1 MNIKARKLSVWFA
14 LLTMIISIFAAP
26 TSAFAADMT
35 NIKAGDWVST
45 WHLPNFNGLHWT
57 EEGIYMKKV
66 DNKIAFCVEHG
77 VPLDMSGSGYNP
89 SEYSDAKKERL
100 AKIAYYGYQQNPTNY
115 NYGVTQTLIWE
126 ELGSELLTN
135 TLPDYQAQKK
145 VILAK
150 VNAHD
155 QKPSFDGQN
164 ITLNVGD
171 SITLNDTNN
180 RLAQFATQ
188 VANSANLQID
198 KNGNSLKLTATKD
211 SKASGELIYA
221 IAKQAD
227 VGQSFV
233 YTKGSQQKIVNFKL
247 LNAGEFK
254 LNIKVNLNGNLRA
267 KKVDADTGKALP
279 NAKLKF
285 EYNGQT
291 KEVTTGNDGYAALN
305 DIKAGTKVK
314 VSEVLAP
321 NGYYNQGDLKEA
333 IIAPN
338 QTIEVV
344 LGNKEQLGN
353 VQLSK
358 IGREFGTT
366 MFNKY
371 YSLNG
376 AVYGI
381 YSTDGKKVGTITTDS
396 TGKGT
401 LQNLKLG
408 NYYAVEE
415 KAPAGY
421 ILNTTKLPF
430 ELKYAGQNVQV
441 TNSDVHATDDEQ
453 LGTVTLI
460 KEDKLTGK
468 TPQGAA
474 SLDGAVYE
482 LYRTSNNELVKT
494 VTIKDNQASVAN
506 LKLDDY
512 YWVEKTAPTGYLRD
526 TTKHPF
532 KLAYAGQNVKTAT
545 ESETVKEQVITG
557 GFDLVK
563 IGNYDWHTALSN
575 KLTGKENKTKP
586 LADVEFTVTSD
597 TTKKVV
603 KTGKTDSE
611 GYLKFTDL
619 PYDTYTVTESKTPEG
634 YKTVD
639 PFKVTI
645 HTQNETHHY
654 GVENKVIEEKLRV
667 VKADAE
673 SGKTIPL
680 AGAAFKI
687 KSLQTGKYV
696 TMPNHNHDGMTDTF
710 LTNEAG
716 YLITSET
723 LPYGKYELVET
734 KAPTGYVLAKDPAS
748 FTIDGTHKDGIVDIK
763 FLDKSQKGIVALK
776 KTGATPVSVDKQTT
790 KFGDQYNFKYDYTSL
805 AGAKF
810 EFTARE
816 DIKTADGTVHAKK
829 GQVVATA
836 TTDENGQI
844 KTPQLYL
851 GKYAAKEVDAPNG
864 YVLNSKPIEFELKY
878 AGQSVEVTSTSL
890 AMTNDFQKLNVT
902 VAKQAEAIK
911 NWNDNK
917 PTLDK
922 VAANGQVFGIFTR
935 EAYSNGTIKVPAKA
949 LVATAVTKD
958 GKASFNGVQ
967 LPEGKYFVKEL
978 DAGDQFDLDTAEHDF
993 EFTANDNQAT
1003 KSFEI
1008 TGEKESPILN
1018 KLHLNEFSFKKTN
1031 EVAKIDEGT
1040 GYKFDFAGNAKD
1052 AEFELLDST
1061 KKTIQSIKIN
1071 DQSIGTFKNVPVGTF
1086 YLREKATSNNQL
1098 VLNTDLVKIIST
1110 KDGITAYDTQNKL
1123 ISATT
1128 EADEKET
1135 DEADKS
1141 KQSLILFELKNY
1153 LIKGTAQL
1161 TKKDV
1166 SDGKLLPNTGIKII
1180 DADGKTVTEGRTDDH
1195 GVFSFENLPAG
1206 KYEFIEF
1213 DAPKGY
1219 KINEEPVPFEIKT
1232 NGEIVKAEM
1241 TDEKVDQPLIR
1252 LPQTG
1257 EQKTIWL
1264 SIIGLVILA
1273 NVFIF
1278 VGVYRLKKHHEK

>member
-1 MNIKARKLSVWFA
+1 MLISVFV
-14 LLTMIISIFAAP
+14 TP
-26 TSAFAADMT
+26 TSALAADMT
-35 NIKAGDWVST
+35 NIKAGDWIST

-89 SEYSDAKKERL
+89 SAYSDAKKERL

-135 TLPDYQAQKK
+135 SLPNYQAQKK
-145 VILAK
+145 IILDK

-180 RLAQFATQ
+180 RLAQFAIEI
-188 VANSANLQID
+188 ANSANLQID

-233 YTKGSQQKIVNFKL
+233 YTKDNQQKIVNFKL
-247 LNAGEFK
+247 SNAGEFK

-285 EYNGQT
+285 EYDGKT
-291 KEVTTGNDGYAALN
+291 TEVTTGNDGYAALN

-321 NGYYNQGDLKEA
+321 NGYYNQGDLKEVT
-333 IIAPN
+333 IAPN

-371 YSLNG
+371 YSLND

-415 KAPAGY
+415 KAPTGY
-421 ILNTTKLPF
+421 ILNSTKLSF

-441 TNSDVHATDDEQ
+441 TSSDVHATDDEQ
-453 LGTVTLI
+453 FGTATLI
-460 KEDKLTGK
+460 KEDNLTGK

-494 VTIKDNQASVAN
+494 VTIKDNQANVSN

-512 YWVEKTAPTGYLRD
+512 YWIEKTAPTGYLRD
-526 TTKHPF
+526 TAKHPF
-532 KLAYAGQNVKTAT
+532 KLAYAGQNVKIAT
-545 ESETVKEQVITG
+545 ESETVKEQIITG

-603 KTGKTDSE
+603 KTGKTDNE

-619 PYDTYTVTESKTPEG
+619 PYDTYTISESKTPEG
-634 YKTVD
+634 YKTVE

-645 HTQNETHHY
+645 HSQNETHHY

-687 KSLQTGKYV
+687 KSVQTGKYV
-696 TMPNHNHDGMTDTF
+696 TMPKHNHDGVTDTF
-710 LTNEAG
+710 LTNKDG
-716 YLITSET
+716 YLIISET
-723 LPYGKYELVET
+723 LPYGKYELVEI

-763 FLDKSQKGIVALK
+763 FLDKSQKGIVSLK
-776 KTGATPVSVDKQTT
+776 KTGASPVSVDKQTT

-851 GKYAAKEVDAPNG
+851 GKYSAKEISAPDG
-864 YVLNSKPIEFELKY
+864 YVINSKPIDFELKY
-878 AGQSVEVTSTSL
+878 AGQAVEVTSTSL
-890 AMTNDFQKLNVT
+890 SMTNDFQKLNVT
-902 VAKQAEAIK
+902 VAKQAETIK

-922 VAANGQVFGIFTR
+922 VAADGQVFGIFTR
-935 EAYSNGTIKVPAKA
+935 AAYSNGTIKVPAKA

-958 GKASFNGVQ
+958 GKVNFNGVQ

-978 DAGDQFDLDTAEHDF
+978 DAGDRFDLDTDEHDF
-993 EFTANDNQAT
+993 EFSANDNLAT

-1008 TGEKESPILN
+1008 KSDKDLPILN
-1018 KLHLNEFSFKKTN
+1018 KLHFNEFSFKKVN
-1031 EVAKIDEGT
+1031 ETATLDEGT
-1040 GYKFDFAGNAKD
+1040 GYKFEFNGNAKN
-1052 AEFELLDST
+1052 AEFELLDSD
-1061 KKTIQSIKIN
+1061 KKVIQSTKID
-1071 DQSIGTFKNVPVGTF
+1071 DQSVGTFKNIPVGTF
-1086 YLREKATSNNQL
+1086 YLREKSPSNGNL
-1098 VLNTDLVKIIST
+1098 VLNTELTKLIST
-1110 KDGITAYDTQNKL
+1110 KQGIKAYDEQNKF
-1123 ISATT
+1123 ISQTEETT
-1128 EADEKET
+1128 KT
-1135 DEADKS
+1135 DSGKVT
-1141 KQSLILFELKNY
+1141 KPMILFELKNY
-1153 LIKGTAQL
+1153 LIKGTTEL

-1166 SDGKLLPNTGIKII
+1166 SNGKLLPNTGIKIVN
-1180 DADGKTVTEGRTDDH
+1180 ADGKTVTEGRTNDQ

-1206 KYEFIEF
+1206 KYQFIEF

-1219 KINEEPVPFEIKT
+1219 KISEKPVDFEINS

-1241 TDEKVDQPLIR
+1241 TDEQVNQPLVR

-1257 EQKTIWL
+1257 EQKAIWI
-1264 SIIGLVILA
+1264 SIIGFIILA

-1278 VGVYRLKKHHEK
+1278 VGVYRLKKHHEE